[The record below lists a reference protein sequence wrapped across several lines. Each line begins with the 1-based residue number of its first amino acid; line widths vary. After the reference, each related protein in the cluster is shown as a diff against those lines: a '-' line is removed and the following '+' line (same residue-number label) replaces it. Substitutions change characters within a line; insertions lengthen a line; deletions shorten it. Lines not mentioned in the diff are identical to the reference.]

1 MRGLLGLAG
10 LLLVLAVT
18 GVLLRQQMAA
28 HRTPLPVLQ
37 TPAAIAPASPA
48 GPAGQQSQPIQQQYQ
63 QALEAAMQ
71 ASRPQPDGQ

>member
-18 GVLLRQQMAA
+18 GVLVRQQMAA
-28 HRTPLPVLQ
+28 HRTPVPALQ
-37 TPAAIAPASPA
+37 TPAASAPASPA
-48 GPAGQQSQPIQQQYQ
+48 GPAGQHIQQQYK